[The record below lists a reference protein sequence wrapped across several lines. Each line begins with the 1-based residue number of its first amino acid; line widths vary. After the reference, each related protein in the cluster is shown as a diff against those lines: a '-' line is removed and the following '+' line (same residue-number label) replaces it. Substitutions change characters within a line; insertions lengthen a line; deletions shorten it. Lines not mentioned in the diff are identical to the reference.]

1 MKSSQ
6 HLTNWDNLTEYA
18 AKRIPEL
25 LYQTEYFFVALIDL
39 CNQTITRCRLD
50 TKDATC
56 FFESTDSYDD
66 ICEMMKKR
74 HISESDFDYFDSHSS
89 LARIKRALDTQGTY
103 SYTLHH
109 ISNGEEQIFRYSY
122 LYFDNGNQ
130 LVLSTIQ
137 DVSYLAYQDFLTG
150 DPNRKGFHNIVS
162 NIIKNDPRTDCFSL
176 LFIDFK
182 EFKALNEILGFEGGN
197 AFLRYFHNE
206 LRNCFL
212 KPLAVSRLTSDHF
225 VCLVE
230 RKLLDYDKLPQ
241 LLKQTFTYQ
250 DKSINIAAKCGIYH
264 IWNREVS
271 INGMCDRAHIA
282 CQHVEN
288 EYLQPYMVYNLQMK
302 NLYIAQSQI
311 RQNIG
316 QALMN
321 NELQVYFQPIYNAAT
336 DKIISAE
343 ALVRWI
349 HPEKGMISPGVF
361 IPTLEAN
368 GHISLLDK
376 FVSDMVTAFLR
387 KRRDNGKKLVPISMN
402 LSRMDFYD
410 SDMLDSLLKEFSED
424 KFLCSNKMLE
434 ITESA
439 YVSIT
444 NLNLIPLK
452 KIQEQDVRILLDDF
466 GSGFSSF
473 STILN
478 YDFNILKL
486 DLEFVRSIGKNPKIE
501 SVIRSIVSMAHE
513 MNIKVVAEGA
523 ETQEQVTFLKSVGCD
538 FIQGYY
544 YSKPVSQAEFEAML
558 DAI

>member
-1 MKSSQ
+1 MKSALD
-6 HLTNWDNLTEYA
+6 LTNWDDLSEIA
-18 AKRIPEL
+18 ARRVPEL
-25 LYQTEYFFVALIDL
+25 LYQTEYLFVGLIDL
-39 CNQTITRCRLD
+39 NSLTMARCRLD
-50 TKDATC
+50 AEDDTN
-56 FFESTDSYDD
+56 FFESINSYEEV
-66 ICEMMKKR
+66 CEIMKCR
-74 HISESDFDYFDSHSS
+74 YIAEADHDYFDSHNS
-89 LARIKRALDTQGTY
+89 LARIKRALDNHGAY

-109 ISNGEEQIFRYSY
+109 ISDGEEQIFRYSY
-122 LYFDNGNQ
+122 LYFDKEQ
-130 LVLSTIQ
+130 QIVLTMIQ

-150 DPNRKGFHNIVS
+150 DLNRKGFHNIVS

-182 EFKALNEILGFEGGN
+182 EFKAVNEILGFEGGN
-197 AFLRYFHNE
+197 AFLRHFYTE
-206 LRNCFL
+206 LRSCFL

-230 RKLLDYDKLPQ
+230 RKYLDYGKLSQ

-250 DKSINIAAKCGIYH
+250 DKQLHVSAKCGIYH
-264 IWNREVS
+264 IWNRDVS

-288 EYLQPYMVYNLQMK
+288 EYLQPYMIYNLKMK
-302 NLYIAQSQI
+302 DLYIAQSQI

-316 QALMN
+316 QALVN
-321 NELQVYFQPIYNAAT
+321 KELQVYYQPIYDANT

-343 ALVRWI
+343 ALIRWI

-361 IPTLEAN
+361 IPTLEQN

-387 KRRDNGKKLVPISMN
+387 KRHEAGKKLVPISMN

-410 SDMLDSLLKEFSED
+410 SELLDSLVNEFSED

-439 YVSIT
+439 YISIS

-452 KIQEQDVRILLDDF
+452 KIQDHNVRILLDDF

-486 DLEFVRSIGKNPKIE
+486 DLEFVRSIGKNPKME

-513 MNIKVVAEGA
+513 MNIKVIAEGA
-523 ETQEQVTFLKSVGCD
+523 ETKEQVHFLKSTGCD

-544 YSKPVSQAEFEAML
+544 YSKPVPQTEFEAIL
-558 DAI
+558 DAM